1 MKTVHPVQSVLPSEP
16 RPPARIGMDNSAPI
30 LSDSG
35 DDGGWRVPKWRVT
48 EWQVGRLRDVV
59 GA

>member
-30 LSDSG
+30 LSDSDNDMDSESRSGG
-35 DDGGWRVPKWRVT
+35 DERVAS
-48 EWQVGRLRDVV
+48 GRLC
-59 GA
+59 ACACA